1 MNPTLH
7 QLTALA
13 ERAQP
18 EPGRFKVAWEIYSG
32 DDLLAKGWYNQTQ
45 PRDRQA
51 FAQAVG
57 KLLAAGFEVATFMLD
72 EDWLGE

>member
-18 EPGRFKVAWEIYSG
+18 EPGRFKVAWEVYSG
-32 DDLLAKGWYNQTQ
+32 DDLLAKRRELMDAW
-45 PRDRQA
+45 
-51 FAQAVG
+51 
-57 KLLAAGFEVATFMLD
+57 ATYCATPPA
-72 EDWLGE
+72 